1 MEMDKVPAL
10 VEIMVTSKKISTS
23 GMTGMCCEGKKKSNV
38 IITMEAT
45 LCYRSYMKTLEM

>member
-23 GMTGMCCEGKKKSNV
+23 GMTGMCCEEKKSNV
-38 IITMEAT
+38 ITTEAT
-45 LCYRSYMKTLEM
+45 SCYRSYMKTLEM